1 MPRPTRLYHLAENL
15 VKTMVRR
22 SVLCSKELLKDRSWL
37 VTGGQASIAQRVS
50 KVENTTG
57 RKEETVVLAVDG
69 APDLPRQRWQ
79 CGPPCV
85 DPAGARERRPRSGH
99 GVGFLAG
106 VWHHD
111 MGAPAQDVLRKRA
124 SDSVRENDLG
134 VGDCFEPYRR
144 IAMHPDAISGVDHH
158 IIHHHLAARTGVI
171 QTGVTY
177 KLVSGPAKRHQ

>member
-1 MPRPTRLYHLAENL
+1 
-15 VKTMVRR
+15 MVRR

-57 RKEETVVLAVDG
+57 RNEETVVLAVDG

-99 GVGFLAG
+99 GVSFLAG
-106 VWHHD
+106 VRHHD
-111 MGAPAQDVLRKRA
+111 MGAPARYILAGVRQIA
-124 SDSVRENDLG
+124 SARMISVSEIASNRI
-134 VGDCFEPYRR
+134 VGSPCTPMPSLASITTSFT
-144 IAMHPDAISGVDHH
+144 
-158 IIHHHLAARTGVI
+158 IIWLHEMVS
-171 QTGVTY
+171 Y
-177 KLVSGPAKRHQ
+177 KLVSHTNWCQVPQSHINELFI